1 MAYIDQYSGML
12 QEIYAERGQLAL
24 AESTTA
30 ISSGVATT
38 RIFINAYAGPF
49 LPRGS
54 SLLIKPRYTNNILS
68 VKLSADLDTG
78 DTAIDFDSFTPSF
91 DIPAKTSLFFN
102 NANAISFENKRFFVE
117 HIHLFETGTT
127 HGNDLLINSQE
138 PGGGKYN
145 HNSGTT
151 LTSGSSYNNNWATK
165 FSVLNVPSFKCKL
178 ERVIYSCSSNGT
190 TDEDWTI
197 SLWKKPI
204 NANSSSAS
212 AITLINAEEI
222 ICQNNQSYVHY
233 IERFSDEMDIA
244 DTYLD
249 AQTAIIPSFK
259 KSGSKQT
266 SSTKHYADITLIFS
280 YYDA

>member
-12 QEIYAERGQLAL
+12 QELLVERGQLAL
-24 AESTTA
+24 AELSTVVP
-30 ISSGVATT
+30 SGLGTT
-38 RIFINAYAGPF
+38 KLLINAYAGPF

-54 SLLIKPRYTNNILS
+54 SLLIKPRYTNNIFS
-68 VKLSADLDTG
+68 VKLADNLDSG
-78 DTAIDFDSFTPSF
+78 DTAIEIDSFTPSS

-117 HIHLFETGTT
+117 HIHMFEQGGN

-145 HNSGTT
+145 HNSGAP
-151 LTSGSSYNNNWATK
+151 LTSGSNYSNNWGTK

-178 ERVIYSCSSNGT
+178 ERIIYSCSSNGT
-190 TDEDWTI
+190 TNEDWTI

-212 AITLINAEEI
+212 AITLINNEEI
-222 ICQNNQSYVHY
+222 ICQNNASYVHY
-233 IERFSDEMDIA
+233 IERYSDEMDIA

>member
-1 MAYIDQYSGML
+1 MSNLNRFTGML
-12 QEIYAERGQLAL
+12 IDINNERMLNVIGKIN
-24 AESTTA
+24 TA
-30 ISSGVATT
+30 ISSGASTSRVY
-38 RIFINAYAGPF
+38 IDAYNGP
-49 LPRGS
+49 LMPKGS
-54 SLLIKPRYTNNILS
+54 SIQIKPRYTS
-68 VKLSADLDTG
+68 EVKLGVLSSDLESG
-78 DTAIDFDSFTPSF
+78 DTQIELESFTAPF
-91 DIPAKTSLFFN
+91 DIPANTRIFFN
-102 NANAISFENKRFFVE
+102 NFYALNHIYKRFFVE
-117 HIHLFETGTT
+117 HIHMFEQGGN

-145 HNSGTT
+145 HNSGAA
-151 LTSGSSYNNNWATK
+151 LTSGSAYSNNWGTK
-165 FSVLNVPSFKCKL
+165 FSVLNVPNFKCKL
-178 ERVIYSCSSNGT
+178 ERIIYSCSSNGT
-190 TDEDWTI
+190 TNEDWTI

-212 AITLINAEEI
+212 AITLINNEEI
-222 ICQNNQSYVHY
+222 ICQNNASYVHY
-233 IERFSDEMDIA
+233 IERYSDEMDIA